1 MANKDKS
8 MKILGLIALGTT
20 TAYIL
25 MSRKNPDAKSI
36 EGINIDIDPEKMVE
50 NITRHIPDQKAKSIV
65 ENIAKSSISKI
76 IG

>member
-1 MANKDKS
+1 MASKEKS
-8 MKILGLIALGTT
+8 INILGLIALGTT

-25 MSRKNPDAKSI
+25 MSRKNPETKSI

-50 NITRHIPDQKAKSIV
+50 NITRHIPDQKTKSIV
-65 ENIAKSSISKI
+65 ENIAKNSISKI